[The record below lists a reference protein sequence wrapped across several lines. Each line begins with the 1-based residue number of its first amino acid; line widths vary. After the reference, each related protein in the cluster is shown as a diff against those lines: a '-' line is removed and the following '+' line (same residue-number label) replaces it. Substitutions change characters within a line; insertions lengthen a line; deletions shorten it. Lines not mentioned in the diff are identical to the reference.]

1 MRILVTGGAG
11 FMGSHLVDLLI
22 DEGHRVVTVDN
33 LSGGFRRNINS
44 KVKFIR
50 GDLQNKKICD
60 RAVKRIDIIY
70 HLAAHAAEG
79 QSIFC
84 PVYNAKANYIGFL
97 QLIQSAINAGVKT
110 FVHVSSMS
118 VYGHQSE
125 LPIKE
130 SQPLMPKDP
139 YGIVK
144 TAIEWVL
151 HAYQEVFGFNT
162 VIIRPHN
169 VYGERQNLTDPYRN
183 VIGIFMNRILHDRPP
198 IIYGDGL
205 QSRAFTYIDDCT
217 PYIAKAAFT
226 KEAYGEAINIGS
238 EKPIT
243 IKELVDLL
251 LKVMGSKL
259 KPVFAPE
266 RPLEVKHAYCSS
278 EKAGKLLGYKT
289 TTSIEEGLTRMAKWA
304 KGLGPQHFR
313 YWKRLEI
320 PRNAPKVWTKKE
332 L

>member
-1 MRILVTGGAG
+1 
-11 FMGSHLVDLLI
+11 MGSHLVDLLI
-22 DEGHRVVTVDN
+22 AEGHDVVTVDN
-33 LSGGFRRNINS
+33 LSGGFRRNINP
-44 KVKFIR
+44 KAKFIR
-50 GDLQNKKICD
+50 GDLQDKKICD
-60 RAVKRIDIIY
+60 RAVKEIDIIY

-110 FVHVSSMS
+110 FVHTSSMS
-118 VYGHQSE
+118 VYGRQSE
-125 LPIKE
+125 LPIGE
-130 SQPLMPKDP
+130 DQPLRPKDP

-144 TAIEWVL
+144 AAIEGVL
-151 HAYQEVFGFNT
+151 HTYQEVFGLNT

-169 VYGERQNLTDPYRN
+169 VYGERQNLADPYRN

-226 KEAYGEAINIGS
+226 KEAYGEAINIGN

-251 LKVMGSKL
+251 LKIMDSKL
-259 KPVFAPE
+259 EPIYAPE
-266 RPLEVKHAYCSS
+266 RPLDVKHAYCSS
-278 EKAGKLLGYKT
+278 EKAKRTLGYKT
-289 TTSIEEGLTRMAKWA
+289 ATPIEEGLARMARWA
-304 KGLGPQHFR
+304 RSLGPQHFK

-320 PRNAPKVWTKKE
+320 SRNAPEVWTEKR